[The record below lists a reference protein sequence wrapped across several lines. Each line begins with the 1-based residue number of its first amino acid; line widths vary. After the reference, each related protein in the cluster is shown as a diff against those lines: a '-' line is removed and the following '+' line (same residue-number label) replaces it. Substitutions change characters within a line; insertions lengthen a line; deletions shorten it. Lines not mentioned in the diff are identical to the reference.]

1 MVSFDELETFLAFF
15 VFSSQGKPLVNKD
28 FRNIEDQKSL
38 PPTKIRTLLN
48 SAYEISQGLD
58 EESINEGEMFHVD
71 FASMRIAGIVRSE
84 GLFSLIASAS
94 ASILDIEFKLRTLMS
109 LFVGNFAEKL
119 RKRTVQLSGV
129 EKEEFE
135 ELIKTV
141 MAGESRYMSPPQ
153 KREVEDCLH
162 AWVISDDAIR
172 GACISSFTGAVIVN
186 EMEAKI
192 LPAAIRAIRGA
203 FAAHLEKPKFFLAVS
218 GVANLFVYILG
229 EGLLLLVDSN
239 PDVPSSASIE
249 SVEAK
254 AEELRNLI
262 L

>member
-1 MVSFDELETFLAFF
+1 MVSFDELETFLAFY
-15 VFSSQGKPLVNKD
+15 VFSSRGKPLINKD
-28 FRNIEDQKSL
+28 FRNIEEQKSF
-38 PPTKIRTLLN
+38 PASNIQTLLS

-58 EESINEGEMFHVD
+58 DESISQGEIFHID

-109 LFVGNFAEKL
+109 LFVGNFEEKL
-119 RKRTVQLSGV
+119 AKKTVRLSGV
-129 EKEEFE
+129 EKKEFE

-141 MAGESRYMSPPQ
+141 MAGESRYMSSPQ

-186 EMEAKI
+186 EMDAEM
-192 LPAAIRAIRGA
+192 LPAAVRAIRGA
-203 FAAHLEKPKFFLAVS
+203 FAAHLEKPRFFLAVS
-218 GVANLFVYILG
+218 GIANLFVYILG

-239 PDVPSSASIE
+239 PDVPSSATIE
-249 SVEAK
+249 RVEGKVA
-254 AEELRNLI
+254 ELRNLI

>member
-1 MVSFDELETFLAFF
+1 MVSFDELETYLAFF
-15 VFSSQGKPLVNKD
+15 VFSSQGKPLISKD
-28 FRNIEDQKSL
+28 FRGIEDQKTFPS
-38 PPTKIRTLLN
+38 PRVQNLLN
-48 SAYEISQGLD
+48 SAFEISQGLD
-58 EESINEGEMFHVD
+58 DESINQGEIFHVD
-71 FASMRIAGIVRSE
+71 FASMRIAGIVRPE
-84 GLFSLIASAS
+84 GMFSLIASAS

-119 RKRTVQLSGV
+119 TKRTVRLSGV

-186 EMEAKI
+186 EMEAEI

-203 FAAHLEKPKFFLAVS
+203 FAAHLEKPRFFLAVS
-218 GVANLFVYILG
+218 GIANLFVYILG

-239 PDVPSSASIE
+239 PEVPSSASIE
-249 SVEAK
+249 RVEAK
-254 AEELRNLI
+254 VEELRNLI

>member
-15 VFSSQGKPLVNKD
+15 VFSSQGKPLISKD
-28 FRNIEDQKSL
+28 FRNLEEKRSL
-38 PPTKIRTLLN
+38 PANKIQTLLS
-48 SAYEISQGLD
+48 SAFDISQGLD
-58 EESINEGEMFHVD
+58 DESISQGEIFHVD

-109 LFVGNFAEKL
+109 LFVGNFADKL
-119 RKRTVQLSGV
+119 AKKSVRLSGI
-129 EKEEFE
+129 EKEEFK

-141 MAGESRYMSPPQ
+141 MAGESRYMSSPQ

-172 GACISSFTGAVIVN
+172 GACISSFTGAIIVN
-186 EMEAKI
+186 EMDAEI
-192 LPAAIRAIRGA
+192 LPAAVRAIRGA

-239 PDVPSSASIE
+239 PEVPSSATIE
-249 SVEAK
+249 RVEGKVA
-254 AEELRNLI
+254 ELRNLI

>member
-1 MVSFDELETFLAFF
+1 MVSFDELETYLAFF
-15 VFSSQGKPLVNKD
+15 VFSSQGKPLISKD
-28 FRNIEDQKSL
+28 FRDIEDQNTFPS
-38 PPTKIRTLLN
+38 TRVQSLLN
-48 SAYEISQGLD
+48 SAFEISQGLD
-58 EESINEGEMFHVD
+58 DESISQGEIFHVD

-84 GLFSLIASAS
+84 GMFSLIASAS

-119 RKRTVQLSGV
+119 TKRTIRLSGV

-186 EMEAKI
+186 EMEAEI

-203 FAAHLEKPKFFLAVS
+203 FAAHLEKPRFFLAVS
-218 GVANLFVYILG
+218 GIANLFVYILG

-239 PDVPSSASIE
+239 PEVHSSASIE
-249 SVEAK
+249 RVEAK
-254 AEELRNLI
+254 VEELRHLI

>member
-15 VFSSQGKPLVNKD
+15 VFSSQGKPLINKD
-28 FRNIEDQKSL
+28 FRNLKDKKAFPPPRIQSL
-38 PPTKIRTLLN
+38 LS

-58 EESINEGEMFHVD
+58 EESISHGDIFHID
-71 FASMRIAGIVRSE
+71 FSSMRIAGIVRSE
-84 GLFSLIASAS
+84 GMFSLIASAS

-109 LFVGNFAEKL
+109 LFIGNFEEKL
-119 RKRTVQLSGV
+119 SKKTVRLSVV

-135 ELIKTV
+135 EFIKTV
-141 MAGESRYMSPPQ
+141 MAGESRYMSSPQ

-186 EMEAKI
+186 EMDAEI
-192 LPAAIRAIRGA
+192 LPAAVRAIRGA

-218 GVANLFVYILG
+218 GIANLFVYILG

-239 PDVPSSASIE
+239 PDVPSSATIE
-249 SVEAK
+249 RVEGKVA
-254 AEELRNLI
+254 ELRNLI

>member
-15 VFSSQGKPLVNKD
+15 VFSSQGKPLINKD
-28 FRNIEDQKSL
+28 FRDIEDQKSF
-38 PPTKIRTLLN
+38 PAAKIHTILN
-48 SAYEISQGLD
+48 SAYDISQGID
-58 EESINEGEMFHVD
+58 EESISEGEIFHVD

-109 LFVGNFAEKL
+109 LFMGNFAEKL
-119 RKRTVQLSGV
+119 GKKTVRLSGV

-135 ELIKTV
+135 ELITTV

-203 FAAHLEKPKFFLAVS
+203 FAAHLEKPKFFLAAS

-249 SVEAK
+249 RVETK
-254 AEELRNLI
+254 VEEIRNLI

>member
-1 MVSFDELETFLAFF
+1 MVSFDELETFLAFY
-15 VFSSQGKPLVNKD
+15 VFSSRGKSLISKD
-28 FRNIEDQKSL
+28 FRNIEEQKSF
-38 PPTKIRTLLN
+38 PPPKIQTLLS

-58 EESINEGEMFHVD
+58 DESISQGEIFHID

-109 LFVGNFAEKL
+109 LFVGNFEEKL
-119 RKRTVQLSGV
+119 TKKTVRLSSV
-129 EKEEFE
+129 EREEFE

-141 MAGESRYMSPPQ
+141 MAGESRYMSSPQ

-186 EMEAKI
+186 EMDAEM
-192 LPAAIRAIRGA
+192 LPAAVRAIRGA
-203 FAAHLEKPKFFLAVS
+203 FAAHLEKPRFFLAVS
-218 GVANLFVYILG
+218 GIANLFVYILG

-239 PDVPSSASIE
+239 PDVPSSATIE
-249 SVEAK
+249 RVEGKVA
-254 AEELRNLI
+254 ELRNLI